1 MKSSN
6 NNNNNK
12 RSRNKKPERVI
23 RKNDN
28 ERESSRPSFV
38 RLLATTRDIS
48 PYLGLG
54 LQLAASILVFLF
66 LGRWVDGK
74 LGTYPVFLI
83 IGAFIGAAGGMI
95 SFIRTVLK
103 HEESIKRKKTKDE
116 G

>member
-1 MKSSN
+1 MDPDKD
-6 NNNNNK
+6 
-12 RSRNKKPERVI
+12 ERD
-23 RKNDN
+23 RD
-28 ERESSRPSFV
+28 SSRSSLV
-38 RLLATTRDIS
+38 RLLASTRDIS

-74 LGTYPVFLI
+74 LGTYPLFMV

-103 HEESIKRKKTKDE
+103 HEEKLKRNKDRNE
-116 G
+116 S

>member
-1 MKSSN
+1 MGSQKSD
-6 NNNNNK
+6 K
-12 RSRNKKPERVI
+12 
-23 RKNDN
+23 
-28 ERESSRPSFV
+28 ERESSHSSFA
-38 RLLATTRDIS
+38 RLITTSRDIS

-74 LGTYPVFLI
+74 LGTEPVFMI

-103 HEESIKRKKTKDE
+103 HDERLKREKQHKD
-116 G
+116 